1 MTVTPPV
8 SSGSPAA
15 NTQLANSQAGSLGK
29 DDFLKLFVAQLTH
42 QDPSSPM
49 DTDQSMQQMAAF
61 SQVEQLTNLASEN
74 TKIANTLAMS
84 SAVGLIGKT
93 VTYTDSNQTTHTGAV
108 ERVSMSKDGTPSLT
122 VGGTDG
128 VDPSS
133 VTQVA

>member
-1 MTVTPPV
+1 MTAITPTT
-8 SSGSPAA
+8 SGTPAA
-15 NTQLANSQAGSLGK
+15 NTQMQNSKTGALGK
-29 DDFLKLFVAQLTH
+29 DDFLKLFVAQLQH

-61 SQVEQLTNLASEN
+61 SQVEQLTNLASQN

-93 VTYTDSNQTTHTGAV
+93 VSYIGTDKTTHTGAV
-108 ERVSMSKDGTPSLT
+108 ERVALSKDGAPSLT
-122 VGGTDG
+122 VAGTDG